1 MHHRPKLETY
11 YIVCSLL
18 VSTTKCAS
26 TSAGALPMSQ
36 NTNPPPETSPETGGF
51 TYRNV
56 HQFDAELPKDFLD
69 QSTFDAATV
78 AQSMLGNIGGV
89 DAFPKELGEIIS
101 GAHLNLVK
109 SITEP
114 LESLS
119 LIPTEF
125 ENLAQGS
132 FAAATGILDLDIP
145 AKFLS
150 GWAANLGHMEDLLP
164 KVPPMNAALTEAL
177 STYREPVVPI
187 IPIGVTVAEYQ
198 LEALRDLQNEVVEQ
212 RRVVEATARTTNTLL
227 DQVRTEI
234 ASQRRLL
241 MASLGAAL
249 LLSACAIVSLA
260 LTVHF

>member
-1 MHHRPKLETY
+1 
-11 YIVCSLL
+11 
-18 VSTTKCAS
+18 
-26 TSAGALPMSQ
+26 
-36 NTNPPPETSPETGGF
+36 
-51 TYRNV
+51 
-56 HQFDAELPKDFLD
+56 
-69 QSTFDAATV
+69 
-78 AQSMLGNIGGV
+78 
-89 DAFPKELGEIIS
+89 
-101 GAHLNLVK
+101 
-109 SITEP
+109 
-114 LESLS
+114 
-119 LIPTEF
+119 
-125 ENLAQGS
+125 
-132 FAAATGILDLDIP
+132 
-145 AKFLS
+145 
-150 GWAANLGHMEDLLP
+150 MEDLLP

-177 STYREPVVPI
+177 SPYREPVVPI